1 MQTVT
6 KLPDLSAV
14 TANTADI
21 PGWVPIAGQPR
32 MTTWVLHAA
41 PDGTTIAGYWE
52 CTPGSYRA
60 SYTAAEFVHMIAGS
74 VTITPDDG
82 TPGGGTP
89 VTLTAGDAFVVDAA
103 FKGTWQITETVRKH
117 FTFRLK

>member
-6 KLPDLSAV
+6 RLPDLASV
-14 TANTADI
+14 TPNTANI
-21 PGWVPIAGQPR
+21 PGWTPVAGQPR

-41 PDGTTIAGYWE
+41 ADGTTIAGYWE
-52 CTPGSYRA
+52 CTPGTYHA

-74 VTITPDDG
+74 VIITPD
-82 TPGGGTP
+82 GGAP
-89 VTLTAGDAFVVDAA
+89 VTMTAGDAFVVDAT

-117 FTFRLK
+117 FSFRLK